1 MHRRA
6 PAASFTVGG
15 WSRFQQMWISCVTMT
30 TNPKALTTDYMFGPS
45 GGFVAL
51 IWPLLTSAA
60 PSATLAGS
68 IVLNEQTGR
77 PPRVSVAAS
86 APSPP
91 HLLRHRLMA
100 MGFALSRKL
109 APVPQPRMRFVFLG
123 SEFCLGLPSDPT
135 SRWTPLPSANS
146 YRHQVL

>member
-1 MHRRA
+1 MTMNPHRL
-6 PAASFTVGG
+6 AAG
-15 WSRFQQMWISCVTMT
+15 
-30 TNPKALTTDYMFGPS
+30 YMFGPS
-45 GGFVAL
+45 GRLNAL
-51 IWPLLTSAA
+51 LRPLLTSAV
-60 PSATLAGS
+60 PSGLLTDP
-68 IVLNEQTGR
+68 IVLSGQNGR

-109 APVPQPRMRFVFLG
+109 TPVPQPLMRFVFLG
-123 SEFCLGLPSDPT
+123 SELCLGLPSDPT

>member
-1 MHRRA
+1 MN
-6 PAASFTVGG
+6 PQSFAA
-15 WSRFQQMWISCVTMT
+15 
-30 TNPKALTTDYMFGPS
+30 DYMFGPL
-45 GGFVAL
+45 GWLKAL
-51 IWPLLTSAA
+51 IRPRLTSAV
-60 PSATLAGS
+60 PSGTLAGS
-68 IVLNEQTGR
+68 IVLHGQTDR

-109 APVPQPRMRFVFLG
+109 APVPEPLMRFVFLG
-123 SEFCLGLPSDPT
+123 SELCLGLPSDPT

-146 YRHQVL
+146 YHHQAL

>member
-1 MHRRA
+1 
-6 PAASFTVGG
+6 
-15 WSRFQQMWISCVTMT
+15 MWISCVTMT

-51 IWPLLTSAA
+51 MWPLLI
-60 PSATLAGS
+60 SATIADS
-68 IVLNEQTGR
+68 IVLHGQTGR

-86 APSPP
+86 APPPP

>member
-1 MHRRA
+1 MTMN
-6 PAASFTVGG
+6 PQNLAAG
-15 WSRFQQMWISCVTMT
+15 
-30 TNPKALTTDYMFGPS
+30 YMFGPL
-45 GGFVAL
+45 GGLNAL
-51 IWPLLTSAA
+51 IRPRLTSAA
-60 PSATLAGS
+60 PSATLTGS
-68 IVLNEQTGR
+68 IVLHGQTGR

-86 APSPP
+86 APPPP
-91 HLLRHRLMA
+91 HLLRYRLMA

-146 YRHQVL
+146 YHHQVL

>member
-1 MHRRA
+1 
-6 PAASFTVGG
+6 
-15 WSRFQQMWISCVTMT
+15 
-30 TNPKALTTDYMFGPS
+30 MFGPS
-45 GGFVAL
+45 GGLNAL
-51 IWPLLTSAA
+51 LRPRLTSAV
-60 PSATLAGS
+60 PSATLTGS
-68 IVLNEQTGR
+68 IVLRGQTGR

-109 APVPQPRMRFVFLG
+109 TPVPQPCMRFVFLG
-123 SEFCLGLPSDPT
+123 SELCLGLPSDPT

-146 YRHQVL
+146 YHHQVL